1 MLASWMSPSGKP
13 WLRVADLIGY
23 IAAVLT
29 TIAFLPQAIKAFRT
43 RSTKDMSLTMW
54 LLLFTG
60 VCCWLIYGILFRAG
74 PVIAANAVTLVL
86 VGAVLILK
94 LRNG

>member
-1 MLASWMSPSGKP
+1 
-13 WLRVADLIGY
+13 
-23 IAAVLT
+23 
-29 TIAFLPQAIKAFRT
+29 
-43 RSTKDMSLTMW
+43 MSLTMW
-54 LLLFTG
+54 LMLFTG
-60 VCCWLIYGILFRAG
+60 NSCWLIYGILVRAG

>member
-1 MLASWMSPSGKP
+1 M
-13 WLRVADLIGY
+13 ADWFGY
-23 IAAVLT
+23 FAAVLT

-54 LLLFTG
+54 LMLFTG
-60 VCCWLIYGILFRAG
+60 NSCWLTYGILVCAG
-74 PVIAANAVTLVL
+74 PVIVANAVTLVL

>member
-1 MLASWMSPSGKP
+1 M
-13 WLRVADLIGY
+13 ADWFGY

-54 LLLFTG
+54 LMLFTG
-60 VCCWLIYGILFRAG
+60 ISCWLIYGILVRAG

-86 VGAVLILK
+86 VGAVLVLK

>member
-1 MLASWMSPSGKP
+1 MNPSGRP
-13 WLRVADLIGY
+13 WQRVADLLGY

-29 TIAFLPQAIKAFRT
+29 TIAFVPQAIKAFRT

-60 VCCWLIYGILFRAG
+60 VFCWLIYGILLRAG
-74 PVIAANAVTLVL
+74 PIIAANAVTLVL

>member
-1 MLASWMSPSGKP
+1 M
-13 WLRVADLIGY
+13 ADFFGY

-60 VCCWLIYGILFRAG
+60 VGCWLTYGILLRAG
-74 PVIAANAVTLVL
+74 PVIAANAITLVL